1 MSEHKS
7 KAPFLNSCN
16 TNILA
21 LYKCLP
27 VLTRFAALVLQLKG
41 KICGALPVSWQL
53 CLDKQGSVEKKR
65 RTTSPKVLTARAAF
79 PRFSPLF
86 SDILP

>member
-53 CLDKQGSVEKKR
+53 CLDKQGSVEKKGGQQA
-65 RTTSPKVLTARAAF
+65 PKF
-79 PRFSPLF
+79 
-86 SDILP
+86 